1 LRFPGKPR
9 RHMEKDPPRWCS
21 SGRVSSGTTPL
32 ISSPPNTDVPPNAVK
47 LLYAED
53 EVLLRLMLADALH
66 EAGFQVFEASDGEE
80 SISILK
86 TMSVDVVV
94 TDLRMATLTDGL
106 ELAFQ
111 VNQQSRLRLSGVVKA
126 SSVPGRRQTAVLQ
139 SSGAANAR
147 VPVLKYRVRSFS
159 PTLAGRDFTCCRL

>member
-1 LRFPGKPR
+1 
-9 RHMEKDPPRWCS
+9 
-21 SGRVSSGTTPL
+21 
-32 ISSPPNTDVPPNAVK
+32 
-47 LLYAED
+47 
-53 EVLLRLMLADALH
+53 MLADALS

-111 VNQQSRLRLSGVVKA
+111 VNQQSRLRLTGVVKA
-126 SSVPGRRQTAVLQ
+126 SSVPGRTQTAVLQ
-139 SSGAANAR
+139 SSGAANPR
-147 VPVLKYRVRSFS
+147 VPVLKYWVRSFS
-159 PTLAGRDFTCCRL
+159 PTLAGRDLTVCKL